1 MLNLSIP
8 QLGEDTK
15 NAKDLVFTILTQE
28 QPLSIIELTN
38 KIKKQYVISIT
49 YQAVRKAVDTLHAQN
64 VLTKTGKKYAIN
76 REWLLKLK
84 SFFDKLLTQYENK
97 TTLKLF
103 HTEFAKEDYALY
115 KFNSLYELDN
125 FWEEV
130 MTYWADHEKDNK
142 DYYSYT
148 HYHWWLLINLG
159 KETKLFDHFRKLHI
173 NSHVIMC
180 NSQPLNQWASQVY
193 ADLGV
198 KIIKKVQKDDSPM
211 VDINILGNTV
221 IQINYPPNIAK
232 KIKLFYKKYNSVQ
245 DMSLKEITRLAHET
259 GDIKFIL
266 FKNPNIVKS
275 MVNSFKK

>member
-1 MLNLSIP
+1 MLELSIP

-15 NAKDLVFTILTQE
+15 NTKDLIFTILTQE

-49 YQAVRKAVDTLHAQN
+49 YQAVRKAVDNLHSQK

-76 REWLLKLK
+76 KEWLLKLK

-103 HTEFAKEDYALY
+103 HTGFAKEDYALY
-115 KFNSLYELDN
+115 TFNSLYELDN
-125 FWEEV
+125 FWGDV

-148 HYHWWLLINLG
+148 HYHWWLVINLG
-159 KETKLFDHFRKLHI
+159 KETKLFDHFRKRHI
-173 NSHVIMC
+173 NSHVIMR

-193 ADLGV
+193 ADFGV
-198 KIIKKVQKDDSPM
+198 KIIKKTQKDDSPL

-221 IQINYPPNIAK
+221 IQVNYSSNIAK
-232 KIKLFYKKYNSVQ
+232 KIKLFYKKYKSIQ
-245 DMSLKEITRLAHET
+245 DMSPKEITQLAHET

-266 FKNPNIVKS
+266 FKNPTIVKN